1 MVIRQVG
8 VNDIGVR
15 CGGYGIGMGRKGGD
29 GKIGR
34 DVSEMSIRGRWEDTK
49 LYSKGKVT
57 KRS

>member
-1 MVIRQVG
+1 
-8 VNDIGVR
+8 
-15 CGGYGIGMGRKGGD
+15 MGRKGGD

-34 DVSEMSIRGRWEDTK
+34 DVSEMNIRGGWKDTK

>member
-1 MVIRQVG
+1 
-8 VNDIGVR
+8 
-15 CGGYGIGMGRKGGD
+15 MGRKGGD

-34 DVSEMSIRGRWEDTK
+34 DVSEMSIRGGWEDTK

>member
-1 MVIRQVG
+1 MVIQQVG
-8 VNDIGVR
+8 VDDIGVR
-15 CGGYGIGMGRKGGD
+15 CGGIVMGRKGGD

-34 DVSEMSIRGRWEDTK
+34 DVSEMSIRGGWEDTK